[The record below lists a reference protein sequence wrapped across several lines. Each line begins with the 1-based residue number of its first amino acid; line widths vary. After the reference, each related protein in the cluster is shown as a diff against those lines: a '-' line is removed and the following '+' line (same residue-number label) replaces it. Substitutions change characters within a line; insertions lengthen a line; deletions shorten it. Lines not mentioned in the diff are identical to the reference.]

1 MVVLY
6 FGDIF
11 GRPGRG
17 AIRKVLN
24 DIREKHAPDFIV
36 GNAENLAGGKGVN
49 RRTFN
54 EMRDMGFDI
63 LTSGNHIW
71 DNKEVLSLFE
81 TTDRLIRPANFPE
94 PLRERCPGKG
104 HLLLEKNGH
113 SLLVINLMGRVF
125 MDSIECPFIE
135 VDRILAQQRSP
146 VSILVDMHADAT
158 SEKYAMGW
166 HLNGRVSAVV
176 GSHSHVQ
183 TADEQILPG
192 GTAYITDVGMTGAFD
207 SVIGMKP
214 EEVIRR
220 FMTKRRVMVQQSKER
235 PGVSYVVI
243 KINDQ
248 HKAESIER
256 FRYAVGELDVS
267 EGDLE

>member
-1 MVVLY
+1 MVLLY
-6 FGDIF
+6 FADIF
-11 GRPGRG
+11 GKPGRK
-17 AIRKVLN
+17 AVRHVLPELK
-24 DIREKHAPDFIV
+24 EKYRPDFII
-36 GNAENLAGGKGVN
+36 GNAENLAGGKGIN
-49 RRTFN
+49 KRTFN
-54 EMRDMGFDI
+54 EMREMGFDL

-81 TTDRLIRPANFPE
+81 TTDRILRPANFPE
-94 PLRERCPGKG
+94 PPRERCPGRG
-104 HLLLEKNGH
+104 HVLLEKNGH

-125 MDSIECPFIE
+125 MDDIECPFIE
-135 VDRILAQQRSP
+135 VDRILAQQRNP

-192 GTAYITDVGMTGAFD
+192 GTAYITDVGMTGAFG

-220 FMTKRRVMVQQSKER
+220 FMTKRRVMVQQSKDN
-235 PGVSYVVI
+235 PGVSFVVI
-243 KINDQ
+243 TINDQ
-248 HKAESIER
+248 HKATNIER
-256 FRYAVGELDVS
+256 HRYAVTGLDVDEGELD
-267 EGDLE
+267 

>member
-1 MVVLY
+1 MVVVY

-11 GRPGRG
+11 GKPGRK
-17 AIRKVLN
+17 AIRHVLP
-24 DIREKHAPDFIV
+24 DIMQKHKPDFLI

-49 RRTFN
+49 KRSFN
-54 EMRDMGFDI
+54 EMRELGFDL

-81 TTDRLIRPANFPE
+81 TTDRIIRPANFPE
-94 PLRERCPGKG
+94 PPRERCPGKG
-104 HLLLEKNGH
+104 HLLLEKNGER
-113 SLLVINLMGRVF
+113 LLVINLMGRVF
-125 MDSIECPFIE
+125 MDAIECPFIE
-135 VDRILAQQRSP
+135 ADRILAQQRSP
-146 VSILVDMHADAT
+146 VAILVDMHADAT

-183 TADEQILPG
+183 TADEHILPG
-192 GTAYITDVGMTGAFD
+192 GTAYITDVGMTGAFG

-220 FMTKRRVMVQQSKER
+220 FMTKRRVMVQQSTDN

-243 KINDQ
+243 TIND
-248 HKAESIER
+248 HCKATSIER
-256 FRYAVGELDVS
+256 FRYTVGNLDFQ
-267 EGDLE
+267 EGDLD

>member
-1 MVVLY
+1 MVIVY

-11 GRPGRG
+11 GKPGRQ
-17 AIRKVLN
+17 AIRKVLP
-24 DIREKHAPDFIV
+24 DLQSKFQPDFLI

-49 RRTFN
+49 KRTFH
-54 EMRDMGFDI
+54 EMRELGFDA

-94 PLRERCPGKG
+94 PPRERCPGRG
-104 HLLLEKNGH
+104 HTLLEKNGH
-113 SLLVINLMGRVF
+113 TLLLINLMGRVF

-135 VDRILAQQRSP
+135 VDRILAQQRKP
-146 VSILVDMHADAT
+146 ISILVDMHADAT

-207 SVIGMKP
+207 SVIGMRP

-220 FMTKRRVMVQQSKER
+220 FMTKRRVMVQQSQEG
-235 PGVSYVVI
+235 PGVSFVVI
-243 KINDQ
+243 EINDQ
-248 HKAESIER
+248 HKASSIKR
-256 FRYAVGELDVS
+256 FRYRVTDLDFS

>member
-6 FGDIF
+6 FGDVF
-11 GRPGRG
+11 GKPGRR
-17 AIRKVLN
+17 AIKQVLPN
-24 DIREKHAPDFIV
+24 IIQQHQPDFMIA
-36 GNAENLAGGKGVN
+36 NAENLAGGKGVN
-49 RRTFN
+49 KRTFN
-54 EMRDMGFDI
+54 EMREMGFDC

-94 PLRERCPGKG
+94 PPRERCPGKG
-104 HLLLEKNGH
+104 HLLLEKNG
-113 SLLVINLMGRVF
+113 LQLMVINLMGRVF
-125 MDSIECPFIE
+125 MDAIECPFIE
-135 VDRILAQQRSP
+135 VDRILAQQRSTFP
-146 VSILVDMHADAT
+146 ILVDMHADAT

-192 GTAYITDVGMTGAFD
+192 GTAYITDVGMTGAFA

-214 EEVIRR
+214 EEVVRR
-220 FMTKRRVMVQQSKER
+220 FMTKRRVMVQPAREN
-235 PGVSYVVI
+235 PGVSYVI
-243 KINDQ
+243 ITINEKSRASQ
-248 HKAESIER
+248 IQR
-256 FRYAVGELDVS
+256 FRYTVGDLDFQ